1 MTHVLPRT
9 FFLLIFNMLIEVVVD
24 EIFVLFNFLDS
35 IICDFG
41 VEAQGML
48 IALYR
53 SVTISDYVS

>member
-1 MTHVLPRT
+1 
-9 FFLLIFNMLIEVVVD
+9 MLIEVVVD

-53 SVTISDYVS
+53 SVTIGDYVS